1 MTRRANCPATAD
13 DVLRYVAGY
22 LEADDGIGPSYQ
34 NICDALGIHSKSNV
48 DRKMDELG
56 ARGLIARRFHRARC
70 LEVLQ
75 PVDVPRGPHGQP
87 LYFVRMPQWA

>member
-1 MTRRANCPATAD
+1 MTRRGNSPATAD
-13 DVLRYVAGY
+13 DVLCYVAGY
-22 LEADDGIGPSYQ
+22 LEAHDGIGPSYQ

-48 DRKMDELG
+48 NRKMDELG

-75 PVDVPRGPHGQP
+75 PVAVPRTPQGEP
-87 LYFVRMPQWA
+87 LYFLRMP